1 MKHRIIISL
10 AALLYLVAAFAG
22 NFQVENVTMKP
33 GEMKD
38 LQISLAATVT
48 NVAGVQ
54 FDVTIPEELVFES
67 INSQIYRL
75 SAGQPNDMTCNV
87 SCLAANTYRFVLY
100 SSSLQKLQG
109 GELLN
114 LNLKAQSA
122 APLGK
127 YTISFA
133 GIAFSDIDGKVT
145 KESGVNATANV
156 TNVFKLTYKV
166 DGVDYKNISYDYGA
180 NITAEPAPTKEGYTF
195 SGWSDI
201 PETMPAHDVTIT
213 GSFSINKYKLIY
225 QVDGVEY
232 KNYEIEFGKAIT
244 PETAPTKEGHT
255 FSGWSTIPETM
266 PAHDVTVTGT
276 FSKGKYK
283 ITYKVDGT
291 DYKTIS
297 YDYGANITAEP
308 APTKEGYTF
317 SGWSD
322 IPETMPAHDVT
333 ITGSFSINKYKLIY
347 QVDGVEYKNYEIE
360 FGKAITPETAPTKE
374 GHTFSGW
381 STIPETMPAHD
392 VTVTGT
398 FSKGKY
404 KITYKV
410 DGTDYKTISYDYG
423 ANITAEPAPTKEGYT
438 FSGWSDIPET
448 MPAHDVTI
456 TGSFSINKYKLI
468 YQVDGVEYKNY
479 EIEFGKAITPETAPT
494 KEGHTFSGWST
505 IPETM
510 PAHDVTVT
518 GAFSKNTYK
527 LTYKVDGV
535 DYKNISYDY
544 GANITAEPA
553 PTKEGYTFSGWSEI
567 PATMPAHDV
576 TITGSFS
583 INKYKLI
590 YQVDGVEYKN
600 YEVEYGASI
609 TAEAAPTKE
618 GHTFSGWSTI
628 PETMPAHDVT
638 VTGAFSKNT
647 YKLTYKVD
655 GVDYKN
661 ISYDYGAN
669 ITAEPAPTK
678 EGYTFSGWSEIPATM
693 PAHDV
698 TVEGSFTVN
707 KYKLVYQVDG
717 EEYKSYDVE
726 YGTAITPEPSPTKE
740 GYTFSGWSTIPE
752 TMPAEDVTVTGTFA
766 VNKYKL
772 VYKVDGAEY
781 KSYEIE
787 YGKAITAEPVPSKEG
802 YTFSGW
808 STIPETMPA
817 HDVTVTG
824 TFSINK
830 YKLVYMVDG
839 EVYKSYDVEYGAT
852 ITAETAPTKE
862 GFEFSGWSDIPE
874 TMPANDVTVT
884 GTFKAIVKAD
894 DATIEVSGGEAS
906 VTGGETAT
914 GDVDI
919 PESVSVNGVSY
930 PVTTISDGAYQNNA
944 NITSATIP
952 ESVTTIGANAFNGCS
967 NLGEVNVGKSV
978 SNIGSKAFANL
989 SAPAAARRAKTRGAS
1004 GLVIK
1009 CYVTSVPTTAA
1020 DAFENTSIGNA
1031 TLLVDDN
1038 SVTAYKS
1045 ASPWSGFGTIMGFSE
1060 ATGINGVLLDN
1071 GDHAKVF
1078 SIDGKPLNT
1087 LQKGINIIRMDNGK
1101 TKKVLVR

>member
-1 MKHRIIISL
+1 MKHRIILTL
-10 AALLYLVAAFAG
+10 AALLCLATAFAG
-22 NFQVENVTMKP
+22 NLLIDNVTLKP
-33 GEMKD
+33 GETKD
-38 LQISLAATVT
+38 LKISLASTATDVY
-48 NVAGVQ
+48 GVQ
-54 FDVTIPEELVFES
+54 FDVKLPSGFTLES
-67 INSQIYRL
+67 INDKVYQIPTN
-75 SAGQPNDMTCNV
+75 QPADMTCNV
-87 SCLAANTYRFVLY
+87 SYITGNTYRFVLY
-100 SSSLQKLQG
+100 SNSLQKLKG
-109 GELLN
+109 GELMG
-114 LNLKAQSA
+114 LNLKVNSTTT
-122 APLGK
+122 LGN
-127 YTISFA
+127 YDIRFNE
-133 GIAFSDIDGKVT
+133 IAFSNIDGKVT
-145 KESGVNATANV
+145 KENEVKANAFVTDFIPDSQNIQVENVAIRSGQTAPLTIRLLESISGCGGIQFDLLLPEGISIEKDSDGKEYKIASNQANDISCSLKAVDDKTYRFVLYSNSLKEFVSGNLMDINLKAVKDKTSGNYPLSISNV
-156 TNVFKLTYKV
+156 ILSDKKGNIYNDSGASAIVLVTGCYSLSYLV
-166 DGVDYKNISYDYGA
+166 DGKVYKTYELEEGA
-180 NITAEPAPTKEGYTF
+180 NITPESAPTKEGYTF
-195 SGWSDI
+195 SGWSEI
-201 PETMPAHDVTIT
+201 PVTMPAHDVIVE
-213 GSFSINKYKLIY
+213 GSFSINKYKLFY

-232 KNYEIEFGKAIT
+232 KNYEVEYGASIT
-244 PETAPTKEGHT
+244 AEAAPIKEGHT

-297 YDYGANITAEP
+297 YDYG
-308 APTKEGYTF
+308 
-317 SGWSD
+317 
-322 IPETMPAHDVT
+322 
-333 ITGSFSINKYKLIY
+333 
-347 QVDGVEYKNYEIE
+347 
-360 FGKAITPETAPTKE
+360 
-374 GHTFSGW
+374 
-381 STIPETMPAHD
+381 ST
-392 VTVTGT
+392 
-398 FSKGKY
+398 
-404 KITYKV
+404 
-410 DGTDYKTISYDYG
+410 
-423 ANITAEPAPTKEGYT
+423 
-438 FSGWSDIPET
+438 
-448 MPAHDVTI
+448 
-456 TGSFSINKYKLI
+456 
-468 YQVDGVEYKNY
+468 
-479 EIEFGKAITPETAPT
+479 
-494 KEGHTFSGWST
+494 
-505 IPETM
+505 
-510 PAHDVTVT
+510 
-518 GAFSKNTYK
+518 
-527 LTYKVDGV
+527 
-535 DYKNISYDY
+535 
-544 GANITAEPA
+544 
-553 PTKEGYTFSGWSEI
+553 
-567 PATMPAHDV
+567 
-576 TITGSFS
+576 
-583 INKYKLI
+583 
-590 YQVDGVEYKN
+590 
-600 YEVEYGASI
+600 I
-609 TAEAAPTKE
+609 TAEA
-618 GHTFSGWSTI
+618 
-628 PETMPAHDVT
+628 
-638 VTGAFSKNT
+638 
-647 YKLTYKVD
+647 
-655 GVDYKN
+655 
-661 ISYDYGAN
+661 
-669 ITAEPAPTK
+669 APTK

-707 KYKLVYQVDG
+707 KYKLVYQVDGVEYKNYEIEFGKAITPETAPTKEGHTFSGWSEIPKTMPAKDVTITGSFSINKYKLVYKVDG

-808 STIPETMPA
+808 SEIPETMPA
-817 HDVTVTG
+817 HDVTITG
-824 TFSINK
+824 TFLINK

-894 DATIEVSGGEAS
+894 DGTIEVSGGEAS

-1009 CYVTSVPTTAA
+1009 CYATSVPTTAA

-1038 SVTAYKS
+1038 SVVAYKS

-1078 SIDGKPLNT
+1078 SIDGKPLNEP
-1087 LQKGINIIRMDNGK
+1087 QKGVNIIRMDNGK
-1101 TKKVLVR
+1101 TMKVVVK